1 MDQLIA
7 DNMGLVYQQLHR
19 FNRINDEDAYSY
31 AMEGLFKA
39 ASTFD
44 PNRGLQFSTY
54 ATTCIYNALM
64 MYLRTVRKN
73 NHLVVVS
80 YNAPIDESDN
90 DSNELSEFIATCE
103 SPEDTLVR
111 QEKVRI
117 IINTVE
123 CLIASTS
130 SSVQRQILQL
140 WWQSYCT
147 MSQTELAEKS
157 NTSQATVSR
166 TLAVFRHKL
175 RQELE
180 EFL

>member
-7 DNMGLVYQQLHR
+7 DNMGLVYQQLRR
-19 FNRINDEDAYSY
+19 FDRINDEDAYSY

-44 PNRGLQFSTY
+44 PNRGIQFSTY
-54 ATTCIYNALM
+54 ATTCICNALR

-90 DSNELSEFIATCE
+90 DSNELSELIATCE

-123 CLIASTS
+123 RLIASTS

-147 MSQTELAEKS
+147 MSQTELAEKF

-166 TLAVFRHKL
+166 ILAVFRHKL

>member
-19 FNRINDEDAYSY
+19 LNRINDEDAYSY

-44 PNRGLQFSTY
+44 PNRGIQFSTY

-64 MYLRTVRKN
+64 MYMRTVRKN
-73 NHLVVVS
+73 SHLVVVS
-80 YNAPIDESDN
+80 YNAPIDESDD
-90 DSNELSEFIATCE
+90 DSDELSEFIAASE
-103 SPEDTLVR
+103 SPEDTYVR

-117 IINTVE
+117 IVDTVE
-123 CLIASTS
+123 RSIASTA

-140 WWQSYCT
+140 WWQSDCT
-147 MSQTELAEKS
+147 MSQIELAEKV
-157 NTSQATVSR
+157 NTSQTTVSR